1 MENGN
6 TMSIIRDSTARN
18 SVVQSKLDKAV
29 TVTSQ
34 YFGQDWKA
42 SVGVPIVHISE
53 RFSHLET
60 GKQEVVVTPRVR
72 RQAVENLHE
81 QLEKNDTLYSSAVVP
96 LKST

>member
-1 MENGN
+1 
-6 TMSIIRDSTARN
+6 MSIIHDSTARN

-60 GKQEVVVTPRVR
+60 GKREVVVTPHVTRE
-72 RQAVENLHE
+72 AVDNLHE
-81 QLEKNDTLYSSAVVP
+81 QLKKRTLCT
-96 LKST
+96 LQQLCH